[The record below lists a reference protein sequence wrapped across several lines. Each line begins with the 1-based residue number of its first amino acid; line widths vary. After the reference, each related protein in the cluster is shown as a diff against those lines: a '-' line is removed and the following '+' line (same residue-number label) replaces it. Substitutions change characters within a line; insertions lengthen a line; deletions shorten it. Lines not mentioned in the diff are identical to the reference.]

1 MQRVVSNLKRFFGKP
16 SGQISPPFK
25 QFNHLNLLSHQDM
38 TELLQFSERRIL
50 LGMSPSLSDKKVLVI
65 SQPSTDYLIQRIID
79 SNPESLINYQI
90 DQNGGGGS
98 EKKWTNGDQIFHY
111 TIKGSLKPLAIRPGS
126 FNFVIVPLATQYR
139 EELIPLFS
147 QISKTL
153 ANSGR
158 LVLSLIHPALEIFL
172 YNQNPASS
180 ARART
185 SLQGY
190 IKALREN
197 DLYLEDL
204 TEGVIDHETKPY
216 FVTTN
221 GTTHFE
227 DFKGI
232 PLVLMLRAVK
242 FIKNES

>member
-16 SGQISPPFK
+16 DSQVSPPFK
-25 QFNHLNLLSHQDM
+25 QFNHLNLLSHQDI
-38 TELLQFSERRIL
+38 TELLQSSERRIL

-65 SQPSTDYLIQRIID
+65 SQPSTDYLIQKIID
-79 SNPESLINYQI
+79 SNPERLINYQI

-98 EKKWTNGDQIFHY
+98 ARKGTNGDQNFYY
-111 TIKGSLKPLAIRPGS
+111 TIKGGLKPLAVRPGS
-126 FNFVIVPLATQYR
+126 FNFVIVPMATQYR
-139 EELIPLFS
+139 EEIIPFFS
-147 QISKTL
+147 QISETL
-153 ANSGR
+153 ANNGR
-158 LVLSLIHPALEIFL
+158 LVLSLVHPALEIFL

-190 IKALREN
+190 IKALKEN

-204 TEGVIDHETKPY
+204 TEGVVDYETKPY
-216 FVTTN
+216 FVTAN
-221 GTTHFE
+221 GTAYFE

-242 FIKNES
+242 FVKGDQ